1 MNANTTTLVDQLNSY
16 EGDNIW
22 QDVICDYDLDEAAIE
37 AADPGAASNVVVL
50 SDGTTIRHDART
62 GQWA

>member
-1 MNANTTTLVDQLNSY
+1 MNATATLVDQLNSY
-16 EGDNIW
+16 QGENIW
-22 QDVICDYDLDEAAIE
+22 QDVILGHDLDEAAIE
-37 AADPGAASNVVVL
+37 AADPGAASNVIVL